1 MKNIFSRF
9 SLVEWL
15 IVVAISAILVS
26 VILGVRENRKW
37 NEWAKTHCK
46 KIGES
51 AATVDSG
58 GHVTPG
64 QTGWQCDDGITYWR

>member
-1 MKNIFSRF
+1 MKNYLYKI
-9 SLVEWL
+9 SLIEWL
-15 IVVAISAILVS
+15 IIIAIVS
-26 VILGVRENRKW
+26 VLVGGIIAWRDERHW
-37 NEWAKTHCK
+37 NQWARVHCK

-64 QTGWQCDDGITYWR
+64 QTGWQCDDGVTYWR